1 MSAAA
6 GGESFTAYIQHHLT
20 FWTHPIAPGGG
31 FWTINVDSLVMSVLI
46 GVIFLAWFG
55 WFARRATS
63 GVPGKAQ
70 AFVELVI
77 EFVDGQVKDAW
88 HGSRR
93 FLGPLA
99 LTIFAWVLM
108 MNLLDLLPVDLI
120 PRAVEATGP
129 EHFRPVPTA
138 DINMTFAMGITVLL
152 LTLFFGVKAKGPV
165 GFLKEK
171 VTEPFTSKGIVAKVA
186 LAPAN
191 LLMALI
197 EYITQP
203 VSLSLRLFGNIF
215 AGELLFMLVA
225 GLMSHWFSLWFP
237 LGVIGYTIWT
247 LFEFLIVL
255 IQAFIFMYLAVV
267 YIAMPQEHH

>member
-20 FWTHPIAPGGG
+20 FWTHPLTQGGG
-31 FWTINVDSLVMSVLI
+31 FWSINVDSLVMSVLI

-55 WFARRATS
+55 WFARRATA
-63 GVPGKAQ
+63 GVPGKTQ

-120 PRAVEATGP
+120 PRGVEAAGA

-152 LTLFFGVKAKGPV
+152 LTLFFGFKAKGFG
-165 GFLKEK
+165 GFLKDK
-171 VTEPFTSKGIVAKVA
+171 VTEPFTSKGIIAKVA

-191 LLMALI
+191 LLMAVI

-225 GLMSHWFSLWFP
+225 GLMSHWMSLWFP
-237 LGVIGYTIWT
+237 LGIIAYAIWT